1 MKFLSRR
8 LVKHEDLN
16 PADRLFG
23 GRLLE
28 WIDEEAAIFAA
39 CQLNNKRIVTKFMS
53 EINFVSPGHL
63 GDVVDFGFEVVSI
76 GSSSLTIRCE
86 VQNKETKRAIISIE
100 KMTFVCVDE
109 QGQPTPHGLYAGEVA

>member
-8 LVKHEDLN
+8 MVKHEDLN

-39 CQLNNKRIVTKFMS
+39 CQLNSRRIVTKFMS
-53 EINFVSPGHL
+53 EINFVSPGEL
-63 GDVVDFGFEVVSI
+63 GDAVEFGFEVVNIGISSI
-76 GSSSLTIRCE
+76 SIRCA
-86 VQNKETKRAIISIE
+86 VQNKENKRPIISID

-109 QGQPTPHGLYAGEVA
+109 KGQPQAHGLTIGKVA